1 MRRYL
6 EDVDFISEVILS
18 VKPTVLVEGLTDVK
32 LIKKLFDSSNTDL
45 IKVLSPRLRGLNRKG
60 LILQV
65 IENLPKPK
73 QKNVIGIIDSDYNKI
88 LGKQLS
94 YPNLFYTDSHDIEM
108 QIIASNAFKDV
119 ITNNYRNPENINIS
133 KIREICVDLA
143 KELGYYILSCIGCDI
158 YNLREKIPPIEIFID
173 QSLQF
178 IHKRLEDNLELLK
191 NRGEFTEIQ
200 YQKIISGFIQWKDK
214 EASIDPYHLANGHDL
229 VKVLIIISLWKLI
242 GLEHNEINEIKTKS
256 LLSNF
261 EERDELAKIFEYK
274 MRKAYNFNYF
284 QNSDLYSK
292 IIQYQNHIGKKFIN

>member
-1 MRRYL
+1 MY
-6 EDVDFISEVILS
+6 
-18 VKPTVLVEGLTDVK
+18 
-32 LIKKLFDSSNTDL
+32 
-45 IKVLSPRLRGLNRKG
+45 
-60 LILQV
+60 
-65 IENLPKPK
+65 
-73 QKNVIGIIDSDYNKI
+73 
-88 LGKQLS
+88 
-94 YPNLFYTDSHDIEM
+94 
-108 QIIASNAFKDV
+108 
-119 ITNNYRNPENINIS
+119 
-133 KIREICVDLA
+133 
-143 KELGYYILSCIGCDI
+143 
-158 YNLREKIPPIEIFID
+158 
-173 QSLQF
+173 
-178 IHKRLEDNLELLK
+178 KRQ
-191 NRGEFTEIQ
+191 GEFTEIQ